1 MGFFV
6 LPKHS
11 RIDREPRFQSK
22 RRRERLVIHMEKWAK
37 REHIQRVVAYVEQM
51 GLQSHIAQG
60 ADYTI
65 IGVIGNINVLSE
77 KDLVRLVG
85 VSRVV
90 PVKHPFKLASR
101 AFHPQSTVVRIGNI
115 TVGGNFPVVIAGP
128 CAVENLEQIL
138 ETAHKVKAAGA
149 NLLRGGAFKP
159 RSSPYSFQ
167 GLEEEGLKLLAEA
180 RRQTGLGI
188 VSEVMDPFNLPMVCE
203 YVDVLQIGARNMQN
217 YHLLKELGKT
227 NKPVLLKRGM
237 SATIEEWLM
246 SAEYIL
252 NAGNPNVILC
262 ERGIRTF
269 EKYTRNTL
277 DLNAVPVVKD
287 LSHLPIIVDPSHG
300 IGVAKYVSA
309 MSMAA
314 IAAGADG
321 LIIEVHPSPERAV
334 SDGQQSLT
342 PEMFAELMRQL
353 GLKESSAVAQV

>member
-1 MGFFV
+1 M
-6 LPKHS
+6 
-11 RIDREPRFQSK
+11 
-22 RRRERLVIHMEKWAK
+22 VIHMEKWAK
-37 REHIQRVVAYVEQM
+37 REHIQRVIAYIEQV

-60 ADYTI
+60 ADHTI
-65 IGVIGNINVLSE
+65 IGVIGDITVLSE
-77 KDLVRLVG
+77 KDLVRIVG

-101 AFHPQSTVVRIGNI
+101 AFHPQSTVVRVGNI
-115 TVGGNFPVVIAGP
+115 DVGGNHPVVIAGP

-138 ETAHKVKAAGA
+138 EAAHKVKAAGA

-217 YHLLKELGKT
+217 YHLLKEVGKT

-353 GLKESSAVAQV
+353 GLKERSAVAQI

>member
-1 MGFFV
+1 
-6 LPKHS
+6 
-11 RIDREPRFQSK
+11 
-22 RRRERLVIHMEKWAK
+22 LVIIMEKWAK
-37 REHIQRVVAYVEQM
+37 REQTQKVVACVERV
-51 GLQSHIAQG
+51 GLHAHIAQD
-60 ADYTI
+60 AESTI
-65 IGVIGNINVLSE
+65 IGVISDRNDQLETELSCLGGVNKVTHE
-77 KDLVRLVG
+77 KY
-85 VSRVV
+85 
-90 PVKHPFKLASR
+90 PFKLTSR
-101 AFHPQSTVVRIGNI
+101 AFHPMSTIVRVGEVA
-115 TVGGNFPVVIAGP
+115 VGGDVPVVIAGP
-128 CAVENLEQIL
+128 CAVESREQIL
-138 ETAHKVKAAGA
+138 EAATKVRAAGA
-149 NLLRGGAFKP
+149 QLLRGGAFKP

-180 RRQTGLGI
+180 RKQTGLGI
-188 VSEVMDPFNLPMVCE
+188 VSEVMDPFHLPMVCE

-321 LIIEVHPSPERAV
+321 LIVEVHPSPEQAV
-334 SDGQQSLT
+334 SDGKQSLT
-342 PEMFAELMRQL
+342 PEMFRELMGQI
-353 GLKESSAVAQV
+353 GLKKARTAAIV